1 MIWNVMESTSFQFHR
16 GNVFLT
22 ICTRIN
28 TQMQQSFPFDILGQ
42 NEVKEVKIIQVLFK
56 YLSGA
61 QILNTGNF
69 LRACN
74 FVVRYKKK
82 LLIN

>member
-1 MIWNVMESTSFQFHR
+1 
-16 GNVFLT
+16 
-22 ICTRIN
+22 
-28 TQMQQSFPFDILGQ
+28 MQQSFPFDILGQ
-42 NEVKEVKIIQVLFK
+42 NEVKEVKIIQALFK
-56 YLSGA
+56 YLSQHKLLARG
-61 QILNTGNF
+61 TF

>member
-1 MIWNVMESTSFQFHR
+1 
-16 GNVFLT
+16 
-22 ICTRIN
+22 
-28 TQMQQSFPFDILGQ
+28 MQQSFPFYILGQ
-42 NEVKEVKIIQVLFK
+42 NKVKQVKIIQALFK

-61 QILNTGNF
+61 QIVNMGNF